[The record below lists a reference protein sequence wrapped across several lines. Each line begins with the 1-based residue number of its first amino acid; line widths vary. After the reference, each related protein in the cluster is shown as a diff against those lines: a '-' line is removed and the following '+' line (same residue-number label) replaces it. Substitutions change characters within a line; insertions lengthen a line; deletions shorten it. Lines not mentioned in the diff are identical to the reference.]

1 VDRATSRLIA
11 RGTADPRLYAL
22 GDLASGSLFFTFGL
36 PSLVDRAIDIVAAV
50 LDNRQATMSARLD
63 HVLQIV

>member
-1 VDRATSRLIA
+1 
-11 RGTADPRLYAL
+11 L

>member
-1 VDRATSRLIA
+1 
-11 RGTADPRLYAL
+11 L

-36 PSLVDRAIDIVAAV
+36 PSLVDRANDIVGAV
-50 LDNRQATMSARLD
+50 LDNRRPATSARQD